1 MAPLSARRAALSAL
15 RIWRTEKQFAD
26 SIISKIIGE
35 TVFSVSDRAF
45 VLELFYGVLR
55 NLTLLDF
62 WIGCLRPSRVD
73 AELRDILRLGFYQLF
88 ILSTSEH
95 AAVNETV
102 ELAPKRGRALIN
114 GMLRTAA
121 RSRDELLSRANTQP
135 LHVRTS
141 HPEFL
146 IARWEKNFGRET
158 TETLCAWNN
167 RPPPTYGRINRLRIQ
182 PEQFLQTY
190 PEAQLALP
198 HSDFVTFNALPH
210 EALKRG
216 HCYIQDPSTALACQ
230 LIDPQ
235 PGEKILDACAAPGG
249 KTAYLAD
256 MMQNRGLIVACDRD
270 PRRIDVLK
278 ENIAR
283 LDVGIVRTVC
293 CDWVRDGVPDK
304 IMSLGLFDRIL
315 LDTPCTNTGAMRR
328 RVDVRW
334 RLRPDDFNR
343 MQKQQISILRVVVPL
358 LKQGGTLVYSTCSLE
373 SEENEEVVAET
384 LANSSTLRL
393 ERQQNCFPFRD
404 RFDGAFAARLIKKN

>member
-1 MAPLSARRAALSAL
+1 MAQLSARRAALTAL

-26 SIISKIIGE
+26 SIISKVIGE
-35 TVFSVSDRAF
+35 TDFSVSDRAF
-45 VLELFYGVLR
+45 ALELFYGVLR

-62 WIGCLRPSRVD
+62 WIGCLRTSRVD

-102 ELAPKRGRALIN
+102 ELAPKRGRQLIN
-114 GMLRTAA
+114 GILRTAL
-121 RSRDELLSRANTQP
+121 RRGDELLSQANRQQ

-146 IARWEKNFGRET
+146 ISRWEKNFGQET

-182 PEQFLQTY
+182 PEQFLQIY
-190 PEAQLALP
+190 PESQLVLP
-198 HSDFVTFNALPH
+198 YSDFITFNALPH

-230 LIDPQ
+230 LLDPQ

-270 PRRIDVLK
+270 PKRIDVLE

-283 LDVGIVRTVC
+283 LDVRIVRTVC
-293 CDWVRDGVPDK
+293 CDWVRDGATSE
-304 IMSLGLFDRIL
+304 ITSFGLFDRIL
-315 LDTPCTNTGAMRR
+315 LDAPCTNTGAMRR

-334 RLRPDDFNR
+334 RLRPDDFRR
-343 MQKQQISILRVVVPL
+343 MHQQQVSILRVVAPL

-373 SEENEEVVAET
+373 PEENEEVVEET
-384 LANSSTLRL
+384 LANLSMLRL
-393 ERQQNCFPFRD
+393 GRQKHCFPFRD
-404 RFDGAFAARLIKKN
+404 SFDGAFAARLTNEN

>member
-1 MAPLSARRAALSAL
+1 MAQLSARRAALTAL

-26 SIISKIIGE
+26 SIVSKIIGD
-35 TVFSVSDRAF
+35 TDLSTSDRAF
-45 VLELFYGVLR
+45 ALELFYGVLR

-62 WIGCLRPSRVD
+62 WIGCLRTSRVD

-102 ELAPKRGRALIN
+102 ELAPKRGRPLIN
-114 GMLRTAA
+114 AMLRTAV
-121 RSRDELLSRANTQP
+121 RNRDELLLQANMQP
-135 LHVRTS
+135 LQVRTS

-146 IARWEKNFGRET
+146 ISRWEKSFGQEA
-158 TETLCAWNN
+158 TEALCAWNN

-182 PEQFLQTY
+182 PEQFLQIY
-190 PEAQLALP
+190 PESQFASP
-198 HSDFVTFNALPH
+198 HSDFVTLKTLPY

-230 LIDPQ
+230 FLDPQ
-235 PGEKILDACAAPGG
+235 PEEKILDACAAPGG

-270 PRRIDVLK
+270 PRRIDVLQ

-283 LDVGIVRTVC
+283 LDVGIVRTAC
-293 CDWVRDGVPDK
+293 CDWVRDGVSSE
-304 IMSLGLFDRIL
+304 IMSLGPFDRIL
-315 LDTPCTNTGAMRR
+315 LDAPCTNTGAMRR

-334 RLRPDDFNR
+334 RLRPDDFTR
-343 MQKQQISILRVVVPL
+343 MHKQQISILRVIAPL
-358 LKQGGTLVYSTCSLE
+358 LKRGGILVYSTCSLE
-373 SEENEEVVAET
+373 PEENEEVVQET
-384 LANSSTLRL
+384 LANLSMLRL
-393 ERQQNCFPFRD
+393 ERQEHCFPFRD
-404 RFDGAFAARLIKKN
+404 NFDGAFAARLAKGN